1 MCVKFWEFENV
12 CKQLKT
18 NCWPNTPVVDT
29 VLNLLPNHYNY
40 DAVLWNLISLQFELQ
55 RNIQFINFTVFSNRQ
70 ADLPLLSSVPNS
82 PLSSEKTFCQG
93 HNTELF
99 QQPTGLSVTETTLSP
114 ELGHVGKEYRGRLL
128 YSLRSYGSI
137 HACPVFTQIV
147 LLTPDDEVTEQF
159 HCC

>member
-1 MCVKFWEFENV
+1 MQYYEISSLFNFNYR
-12 CKQLKT
+12 KT
-18 NCWPNTPVVDT
+18 YI
-29 VLNLLPNHYNY
+29 LLI
-40 DAVLWNLISLQFELQ
+40 L
-55 RNIQFINFTVFSNRQ
+55 FSNRQ

-93 HNTELF
+93 HNAELF

-137 HACPVFTQIV
+137 HACPVFTQIL